1 MRVYVNPSVNLIWSI
16 DRSVGRSVGRLV
28 GRSVGRSSGRSVGRS
43 VGRVRSRFRCL
54 DWQQHDASEPRQQC
68 GWHLLLPATPA
79 THHPTF
85 TDDGS
90 CTLACPGPHPHPS
103 RLLQRTPR
111 CRSEV
116 PARKV
121 TVCPPCRR
129 QASSAASASRICFRH
144 HASTVAL
151 ARDARSHQVQTV
163 HARVQMPPRTRTSVP
178 VGPLRACHGAH
189 SPQIICDTRKISVS
203 PPDENQ
209 DDRSARILFR
219 IVCCL
224 ECTSSAPARPW
235 SLAKQF
241 QD

>member
-1 MRVYVNPSVNLIWSI
+1 MYLLETWKKVYASGVTSNFGPPAGSKKWAPNLHCHSMAWKWAPFGPLSAWVLPQLRARIYATGQHYRPTRKLTLTDS
-16 DRSVGRSVGRLV
+16 
-28 GRSVGRSSGRSVGRS
+28 
-43 VGRVRSRFRCL
+43 CL
-54 DWQQHDASEPRQQC
+54 SKSAC
-68 GWHLLLPATPA
+68 ATR
-79 THHPTF
+79 
-85 TDDGS
+85 D
-90 CTLACPGPHPHPS
+90 
-103 RLLQRTPR
+103 R

-163 HARVQMPPRTRTSVP
+163 HARVQVPPRTRTSVP
-178 VGPLRACHGAH
+178 VGPLHACHGAH
-189 SPQIICDTRKISVS
+189 SPQIICSDTWKISVS

-235 SLAKQF
+235 SLAEQF
-241 QD
+241 QN